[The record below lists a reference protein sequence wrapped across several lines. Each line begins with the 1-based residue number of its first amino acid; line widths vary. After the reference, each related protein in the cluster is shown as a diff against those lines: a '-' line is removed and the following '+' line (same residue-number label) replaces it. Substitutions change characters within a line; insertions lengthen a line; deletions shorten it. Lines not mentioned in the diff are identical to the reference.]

1 MFYFW
6 FYTQYSKTIKYDTHV
21 GVKMKKERILEKFSS
36 KLRAHVRY
44 TVVRPVQSVLKEQ
57 IK

>member
-1 MFYFW
+1 
-6 FYTQYSKTIKYDTHV
+6 
-21 GVKMKKERILEKFSS
+21 MKKERILEKFSS